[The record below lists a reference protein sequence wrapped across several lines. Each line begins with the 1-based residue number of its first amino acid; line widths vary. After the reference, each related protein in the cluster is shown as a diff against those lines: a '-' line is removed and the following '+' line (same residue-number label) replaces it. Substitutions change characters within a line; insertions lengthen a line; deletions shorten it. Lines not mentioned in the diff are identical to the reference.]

1 MRVSWQQVRRYT
13 TASLFALVVCS
24 PSHAQDNQP
33 LATKS
38 RPIIQQDDI
47 PVRVPPVQLSLR
59 PAADEQQDA
68 SSQPSQ
74 TWVTGEV
81 WVLADG
87 TMHGTTRTKTA
98 GAAASRMRSFMAEVE
113 KEGASR
119 AAIQL
124 LRRQNMEGYAHITF
138 ISGQKADNP
147 VMDISFVLNNR
158 QEKDGSLRVPSHGGP
173 RLARMV
179 QAKYVQALRERMI
192 PPDLCEIEDYEQ
204 RVVMHLP
211 PSIALEPASMPDMR
225 VEVPFAQ
232 FHTSYHRDGDVLTLV
247 RRLSIHLDE
256 KACTTDAILD
266 MAPAFRAAAREF
278 NRILLIKPLQQ

>member
-1 MRVSWQQVRRYT
+1 VRVSWRRVRVYAA
-13 TASLFALVVCS
+13 ASLLALVMCS
-24 PSHAQDNQP
+24 LSHAQENQP
-33 LATKS
+33 LGTKH
-38 RPIIQQDDI
+38 RPMIERNDS
-47 PVRVPPVQLSLR
+47 PVRVPPVQLTLR
-59 PAADEQQDA
+59 PAADEQQETSA
-68 SSQPSQ
+68 QPSQ
-74 TWVTGEV
+74 TLVTGEV

-98 GAAASRMRSFMAEVE
+98 GAAAGRMRSFMADIE
-113 KEGASR
+113 KEGANT

-138 ISGQKADNP
+138 ISEQEEDHP

-179 QAKYVQALRERMI
+179 QPKYVQALRERMI
-192 PPDLCEIEDYEQ
+192 PPDLCAMENYEQ
-204 RVVMHLP
+204 KIVMHLP
-211 PSIALEPASMPDMR
+211 PAITLEPASLPDMR
-225 VEVPFAQ
+225 VDVPFAR
-232 FHTSYHRDGDVLTLV
+232 FNASYHRDGDVLTLM
-247 RRLSIHLDE
+247 RSLSVQLDG
-256 KACTTDAILD
+256 KACTLDAILD